1 MPVTLSQTT
10 RADSFS
16 DYIALSAYQAN
27 TLKSRAD
34 IASGKASD
42 TKLDTWFVPMPQNL
56 SRITTHNYTTVET
69 SFAYSLQKLATP
81 AGQRTGSGAGT
92 IGSTIQNLMNG
103 AKGLMS
109 QQSQGRMGAVEKL
122 GTTSIAGAGT
132 RMLLGALSAVDMLNS
147 AASMATDQAA
157 VAMSNQE
164 IMYAGSAERNF
175 TLSYEFVAKSHLDV
189 YGPTGVLSLLS
200 QLEAYSFPKTFQDS
214 ISNRDLI
221 TVPPIWRMD
230 HATVGSN
237 GSVTIPEQSAPLAYL
252 GQPKLL
258 VLYNISASHDTTS
271 VVIDDSGKTY
281 PMRTQLTISFK
292 EIEPVVRA
300 DSGDGSE
307 ATYGE
312 ISAPKLLCRSE
323 VYSLDTTNPNIPEEG

>member
-1 MPVTLSQTT
+1 MPVTLSQIT

-16 DYIALSAYQAN
+16 DYIALTAYQAN

-34 IASGKASD
+34 IASGKGSE
-42 TKLDTWFVPMPQNL
+42 TKLDTWYVPMPQNL
-56 SRITTHNYTTVET
+56 SRVTTHNYTQVET
-69 SFAYSLQKLATP
+69 SMAYSLQKLSTP
-81 AGQRTGSGAGT
+81 AGMRNTGADFIDKPIQALIGAAKGGMAAENTGSAIEKLGSTAVSGAGT
-92 IGSTIQNLMNG
+92 KM
-103 AKGLMS
+103 M
-109 QQSQGRMGAVEKL
+109 
-122 GTTSIAGAGT
+122 
-132 RMLLGALSAVDMLNS
+132 LGALSAVDMLNS

-175 TLSYEFVAKSHLDV
+175 TLSYDFVAKSHLDV

-230 HATVGSN
+230 HAIVGTD
-237 GSVTIPEQSAPLAYL
+237 GSVSIPEQSAPLAYL

-258 VLYNISASHDTTS
+258 VLYNITAVHDTTT
-271 VVIDDSGKTY
+271 VVIDGNGNTY
-281 PMRTQLTISFK
+281 PMRTNLTISFR
-292 EIEPVVRA
+292 EIEPVVRS
-300 DSGDGSE
+300 DGDDN

-323 VYSLDTTNPNIPEEG
+323 VYSLEG